1 MPSEQKLKEPEPQ
14 AKGQGTGDAHG
25 PTQIALSPE
34 KNKSP
39 SNELKS
45 TKILKKRSTLIR
57 DASSKYTEFGNFLV
71 CVLGKCVKKDINDI
85 RR

>member
-25 PTQIALSPE
+25 PTQIALSQQ
-34 KNKSP
+34 KSNGP
-39 SNELKS
+39 SKELQS
-45 TKILKKRSTLIR
+45 TKILKKQSTVIG

-71 CVLGKCVKKDINDI
+71 FVLGKCVKKNKYN
-85 RR
+85 